1 MLHVSA
7 TGTLLRRCP
16 FCFFICSI
24 IEQAGVL
31 FLARFI
37 HFLPL
42 VHTFFIYSLLTIAK
56 KPREQGNATS
66 DTLEERDRLPDNLP
80 AAQQGGKEIR
90 SLVLLEGRKA
100 RIGTTFKKPTEKSVF
115 LCALR

>member
-1 MLHVSA
+1 
-7 TGTLLRRCP
+7 LRRCP

-56 KPREQGNATS
+56 KPWEQGNATS

-80 AAQQGGKEIR
+80 AAQQGGKETR

-100 RIGTTFKKPTEKSVF
+100 RIGTIFKKPTEKSVF

>member
-1 MLHVSA
+1 M
-7 TGTLLRRCP
+7 
-16 FCFFICSI
+16 
-24 IEQAGVL
+24 
-31 FLARFI
+31 
-37 HFLPL
+37 
-42 VHTFFIYSLLTIAK
+42 
-56 KPREQGNATS
+56 
-66 DTLEERDRLPDNLP
+66 PDNLP